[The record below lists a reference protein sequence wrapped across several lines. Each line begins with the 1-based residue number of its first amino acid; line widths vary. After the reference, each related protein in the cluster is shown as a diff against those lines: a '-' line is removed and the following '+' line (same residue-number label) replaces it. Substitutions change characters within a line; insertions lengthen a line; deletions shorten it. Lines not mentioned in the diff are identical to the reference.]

1 MSLENPTPPSG
12 TSGITNTYV
21 VDPQFARRFTAG
33 WVGLAGVFVVLS
45 APRLYRSIRSG
56 RAWQGLGIYEKFG
69 GYEPLSEKREEKTPK
84 PPSRT
89 DRTIGI
95 LHALVRGPT
104 LYSVPKTQIN
114 MGEVLIII
122 VYYAILLL
130 CLLLQANLR
139 INSNRGGF
147 MALAQLPAVFLFG
160 TKNNPLSFLLGR
172 GYEKLNVIHRWSG
185 GQASFLKTSKPQYGM
200 AAYGTLCALTLL
212 SLRPVRQKLYQFFF
226 ITHVMNAI
234 LESCDTSMT
243 LVHIPDVTGGW
254 IAGQHVQLRV
264 FFGHRIYESHSF
276 TIINAPPAITNLPT
290 ISNGG
295 THYGGITLAAR
306 VAGDWTRDLNTLAQ
320 NGEKG
325 RQQVVVL
332 LDGPYGGS
340 SLDFGEYEAVLL
352 ISGGSGVTVSLGILD
367 DLLGRIVR
375 LGRPNRERT
384 KRIDVVWC
392 IRSFGAILWF
402 APMFMALGKAAEDSS
417 VDLSF
422 KFYVTCLCDPEAIP
436 PIPNCTVSIS
446 KPTISESLQPL
457 LTHAASTAGGTQNA
471 VAKIGPMTAASVGGI
486 GLHTELFAL

>member
-1 MSLENPTPPSG
+1 MSFVAFFVIICYHTPYAVPW
-12 TSGITNTYV
+12 IFPPIAFYAM
-21 VDPQFARRFTAG
+21 D
-33 WVGLAGVFVVLS
+33 LAL
-45 APRLYRSIRSG
+45 RLFRYRV
-56 RAWQGLGIYEKFG
+56 K
-69 GYEPLSEKREEKTPK
+69 
-84 PPSRT
+84 
-89 DRTIGI
+89 D
-95 LHALVRGPT
+95 
-104 LYSVPKTQIN
+104 
-114 MGEVLIII
+114 
-122 VYYAILLL
+122 
-130 CLLLQANLR
+130 
-139 INSNRGGF
+139 
-147 MALAQLPAVFLFG
+147 
-160 TKNNPLSFLLGR
+160 
-172 GYEKLNVIHRWSG
+172 
-185 GQASFLKTSKPQYGM
+185 
-200 AAYGTLCALTLL
+200 
-212 SLRPVRQKLYQFFF
+212 
-226 ITHVMNAI
+226 AI

-276 TIINAPPAITNLPT
+276 TIMNAPPAITNLPT
-290 ISNGG
+290 LSNGG

-325 RQQVVVL
+325 REHVAVL

-392 IRSFGAILWF
+392 IRSFGMCPLLASFPWHIGVESIASCFPGAILWF

-446 KPTISESLQPL
+446 KPIISESLQPL
-457 LTHAASTAGGTQNA
+457 LTHAASTAGGVGILASGPESLTRGTQNA
-471 VAKIGPMTAASVGGI
+471 LAKIKPMTAASVGGI